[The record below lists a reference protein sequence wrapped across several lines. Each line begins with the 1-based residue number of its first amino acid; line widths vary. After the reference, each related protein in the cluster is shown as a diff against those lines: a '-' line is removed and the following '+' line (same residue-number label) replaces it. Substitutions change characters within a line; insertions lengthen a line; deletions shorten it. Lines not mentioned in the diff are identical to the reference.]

1 MNSEILG
8 IIFMFVVTVVL
19 SIPLGKYIAKVYGGE
34 RTLLD
39 PIFNPI
45 ERLFF
50 RISGI
55 DSSKEM
61 DWKQHLYAIISINAI
76 WFVYGFIIL
85 LLQGKLPLNPDHV
98 ASMSP
103 DLAFNTVVSFI
114 VNCNIQH
121 YSGETGMSYFSQI
134 FGVMFFQ
141 FVSAGV
147 GMAAC
152 AAVFNAMRE
161 RTTTQLGNFYNYFIK
176 SCTRILLP
184 VSFITAI
191 ILLFNGTPMT
201 FKGHDTLMSLQGDT
215 MRVAR
220 GPAAGLIAIKQ
231 TGTNGG
237 GFFGANSAHPFENP
251 NYLTNSVENILII
264 LIPIALI
271 FALGYYLKRQ
281 KMAWMIFG
289 VMTIGFLGFLA
300 PAVHY
305 EMKGNPAITKM
316 GINNHEGNMEGKEE
330 RFGSAAS
337 AFWVITTTVTSN
349 GSANSNHDSAMP
361 LTGALAMCGMMVNCL
376 FGGVG
381 VGFLNFYIFIIIAVF
396 ISGLMV
402 GRTPELLGKKIEAR
416 EMKIATIV
424 ALLHPLL
431 ILTGTAISSYI
442 YAHTPHS
449 NWLTNSGYH
458 GFSEMLYEY
467 TSSSANNGSE
477 FSGINGNLPFW
488 NITDGVILL
497 LSRYIPIIG
506 PLAIAGLLAS
516 KKYIPESA
524 GTLKTDTGTFGLMV
538 FAVIFIIAAL
548 AFFPA
553 LALGPLAE
561 HFTLLGR

>member
-61 DWKQHLYAIISINAI
+61 DWKQHLYAIITINAI

-237 GFFGANSAHPFENP
+237 GFFAANSAHPFENP

-305 EMKGNPAITKM
+305 EMKGNPVITKM
-316 GINNHEGNMEGKEE
+316 GINNQQGNMEGK
-330 RFGSAAS
+330 
-337 AFWVITTTVTSN
+337 
-349 GSANSNHDSAMP
+349 
-361 LTGALAMCGMMVNCL
+361 
-376 FGGVG
+376 
-381 VGFLNFYIFIIIAVF
+381 
-396 ISGLMV
+396 
-402 GRTPELLGKKIEAR
+402 
-416 EMKIATIV
+416 
-424 ALLHPLL
+424 
-431 ILTGTAISSYI
+431 
-442 YAHTPHS
+442 
-449 NWLTNSGYH
+449 
-458 GFSEMLYEY
+458 
-467 TSSSANNGSE
+467 
-477 FSGINGNLPFW
+477 
-488 NITDGVILL
+488 
-497 LSRYIPIIG
+497 
-506 PLAIAGLLAS
+506 
-516 KKYIPESA
+516 
-524 GTLKTDTGTFGLMV
+524 
-538 FAVIFIIAAL
+538 
-548 AFFPA
+548 
-553 LALGPLAE
+553 
-561 HFTLLGR
+561 